1 MHKIANGQRWLLT
14 PSEFAWTSFEAE
26 EVARLL
32 QEEGISA
39 RRVGTPDQ
47 DYSRCCPV
55 EVGDGQQA
63 MKAKLLLDDVGIVVT
78 LSGIRDQQN

>member
-1 MHKIANGQRWLLT
+1 MHKTVKGQRWLLT
-14 PSEFAWTSFEAE
+14 PSEDGWTSFEAE

-39 RRVGTPDQ
+39 RRVGAPGQ
-47 DYSRCCPV
+47 DDSRYCPV

-63 MKAKLLLDDVGIVVT
+63 MKAKLLLDDVGIVVSLT
-78 LSGIRDQQN
+78 GVRDQKN